1 MQFWCWEQQTQLKG
15 QDQEIYI
22 FREIYMSM
30 PFLISNWD
38 GLIIYN
44 ANGKNNEY
52 REKNNSFILDE
63 NQYQNST
70 LWSTVFDLSTVYL
83 FLQNSKLCFIRLDC
97 NFNLVLDMY

>member
-22 FREIYMSM
+22 FQEIYMSM

-44 ANGKNNEY
+44 ANGKKNE
-52 REKNNSFILDE
+52 
-63 NQYQNST
+63 
-70 LWSTVFDLSTVYL
+70 
-83 FLQNSKLCFIRLDC
+83 
-97 NFNLVLDMY
+97 